1 MALIPVDV
9 GLRLRTQPG
18 ETDLAGVAAVKE
30 IAADLPPLGQNFTA
44 RIQEVLPQN
53 TYLALVGG
61 KTITLA
67 LPHGAEAG
75 DVLELVVVDRTPKM
89 VMARLADPA
98 PNATAGASASYPHT
112 TFSPA
117 ARMIG
122 DLLPAEGQ
130 APAPALLNGGKP
142 VLAVPPAQAG
152 TTLAAQLAPRLEQAV
167 HESGLFYEAHQAQWL
182 TGKVTTEALRAE
194 PQNRY
199 VDHAAPASVANLK
212 SGELPTGKAAAIA
225 VAASATETSVAAN
238 GTASTASGAVRGSGD
253 TASATVAPAASG
265 PPTVA
270 EALRPLVQQQLD
282 AASTQRLMWHGEVWP
297 NQTMEWEVRREAR
310 QAAVDVDADAWNTRL
325 GLTMPQLGHVDAR
338 LSLDGNRLR
347 LVLQAGSEASAA
359 PLKARLPELESAL
372 AAAGLRLDAAQVR
385 TEAAAT
391 AEFKA
396 DDYGSE

>member
-18 ETDLAGVAAVKE
+18 ETDLAGVAAIKE
-30 IAADLPPLGQNFTA
+30 IASDLPPLGQTFTA
-44 RIQEVLPQN
+44 RIQEVLPEN
-53 TYLALVGG
+53 TYRALVAG
-61 KTITLA
+61 KTITLS
-67 LPHGAEAG
+67 LPQGAKAD
-75 DVLELVVVDRTPKM
+75 DVLELVVVDRTPRM
-89 VMARLADPA
+89 VVARLADPA
-98 PNATAGASASYPHT
+98 QNAAATAASANYPHT

-142 VLAVPPAQAG
+142 VLAMPPAQAG
-152 TTLAAQLAPRLEQAV
+152 TNLAAQLAPRLEQAV

-182 TGKVTTEALRAE
+182 TGRVSTEALRAE
-194 PQNRY
+194 PQNRN
-199 VDHAAPASVANLK
+199 VDLA
-212 SGELPTGKAAAIA
+212 
-225 VAASATETSVAAN
+225 TSVAVSAAKGGDTLASKVATLATVTSEAQVATP
-238 GTASTASGAVRGSGD
+238 GTASTASAAVRGSGD
-253 TASATVAPAASG
+253 ATGVASAPAASS
-265 PPTVA
+265 PPTVS

-297 NQTMEWEVRREAR
+297 NQSMDWEIRRETR
-310 QAAVDVDADAWNTRL
+310 QASVDVDADAWNTRL

-385 TEAAAT
+385 TEAAA
-391 AEFKA
+391 KA